1 MKTNK
6 LLTFLTIVSYLG
18 ISNCNAQESSNTS
31 GGDLTGSNGSVAY
44 SIGQVVYT
52 TNTGSNG
59 SVSQGAQQPYEISV
73 VLASEDFALLA
84 NSLLVYPNP
93 STDVLVLHMSN
104 DDGLQVDYQIVD
116 ITGKIVKRDAITS
129 NETNIAVDYLP
140 ASIYFLKVLNENTEL
155 KTFKIIKN

>member
-18 ISNCNAQESSNTS
+18 ISNCNAQESPTAS

-44 SIGQVVYT
+44 SVGQVVYT
-52 TNTGSNG
+52 TNTGTNG
-59 SVSQGAQQPYEISV
+59 SVAQGVQQPYEISE
-73 VLASEDFALLA
+73 VLASENFSLLA

-93 STDVLVLHMSN
+93 STDVLVLNMSN
-104 DDGLQVDYQIVD
+104 EDGLQLDYQIVD
-116 ITGKIVKRDAITS
+116 INGKIVKKDAITS
-129 NETNIAVDYLP
+129 NETNIAVAYLP
-140 ASIYFLKVLNENTEL
+140 ASIYFLKVLNENTEV